1 MEKTAYD
8 MEKYLAMVYDEMGE
22 ANGTCID
29 SVRLID
35 DSILKIVDEVNFLIR
50 EFGGNS
56 KNIPY
61 DYLVRAINEN
71 GYFDTQVKNMIRN
84 YDDIRKS
91 VKFMLILLN
100 DLQEMVKQ

>member
-1 MEKTAYD
+1 MERTAYD
-8 MEKYLAMVYDEMGE
+8 IKKYLAMVYDEMGE
-22 ANGTCID
+22 ANSTCID
-29 SVRLID
+29 SVRRID

-56 KNIPY
+56 KDISY

-71 GYFDTQVKNMIRN
+71 GYFNSQVKHMIRN

-91 VKFMLILLN
+91 VKYMLILLN